1 MLKFLNMKKKSL
13 KVFLKLII
21 FFLFLLG
28 NKTFAIEN
36 KTKIIAT
43 VNGFPITSYD
53 LNERLNIFL
62 FESNLENNNENKKKF
77 SSNVIDNL
85 IEEE

>member
-1 MLKFLNMKKKSL
+1 MLNIIDIIRKKFEKYLKFIF
-13 KVFLKLII
+13 VFI
-21 FFLFLLG
+21 FLFG
-28 NKTFAIEN
+28 YEAFSTEN

-62 FESNLENNNENKKKF
+62 FESNLENSYENKKKIYRRC
-77 SSNVIDNL
+77 N
-85 IEEE
+85 